1 MPAKADAARILV
13 VDDERVIRDILTD
26 FLEMEGYSVKCA
38 ADGQEALSML
48 AIDSVDL
55 VITDLK
61 MPNLGG
67 IELIDQLS
75 KMKEP
80 PVILVMTG
88 YGTVETAVGAMKR
101 GAYDYIGKPFK
112 VEDVVH
118 VVRRGLE
125 KKKLEQENIQ
135 LKETVSLYKMSE
147 ALNQGL
153 SLDRILEVIVDTTMR
168 EVDCDVVSLVLKS
181 EQHGRYETVVRQVS
195 FDQARQLDDD
205 LAGELDVDA
214 LMGAFAAGRTL
225 LLHGETTRE
234 LFSRLPG
241 GVVVRPFD
249 GERMTRSGMPSEVP
263 AAFKAPTAF
272 VALPLKVGD
281 RSLGALIA
289 YAFEGGRR
297 FSEGKRKLLSVL
309 ADRAATAIEN
319 ARLYDG
325 IMRVFRETLQSL
337 VLALEAKDRYTAGHT
352 KRVTEYTRMV
362 VESLLLPPAQRE
374 AFCQGAMLHD
384 IGKIGIDPQKINKPG
399 RLTEEEMAMFRSHP
413 SIGRRIL
420 EPIKFLEDIIPSVYY
435 HHEKYDGS
443 GYPEGLKGKEIP
455 LGARIVAVA
464 DTYDAM
470 TSTRAYRKA
479 LSHATA
485 AAELKRCAGTQFDA
499 DIVDAFLTELDRR
512 RDSGAAERAR
522 KAAEADEVA
531 PEYVAL
537 TQSGAAPAEPA
548 GTETGFVA
556 EALRRA
562 LTSPTRDGK

>member
-1 MPAKADAARILV
+1 MAVPDAPRILV
-13 VDDERVIRDILTD
+13 VDDERVIREILTD
-26 FLEMEGYSVKCA
+26 FLEMEGYHVATA
-38 ADGQEALSML
+38 ADGQEAIAKL
-48 AIDSVDL
+48 AAEPIDL
-55 VITDLK
+55 VVTDLK

-67 IELIDQLS
+67 IELIDHIS
-75 KMKEP
+75 KMKAQ

-88 YGTVETAVGAMKR
+88 FGTVETAVGAMKR
-101 GAYDYIGKPFK
+101 GAYDYILKPFK

-118 VVRRGLE
+118 VVQRGLD
-125 KKKLEQENIQ
+125 KKRLQQENIQ
-135 LKETVSLYKMSE
+135 LKETISLYTMSE

-168 EVDCDVVSLVLKS
+168 EVDCDVVSLVLKGEES
-181 EQHGRYETVVRQVS
+181 GTWETVVQQVS
-195 FDQARQLDDD
+195 FDQARDLDQD
-205 LAGELDVDA
+205 LVGKLDVA
-214 LMGAFAAGRTL
+214 GVMAAFTSGKSV
-225 LLHGETTRE
+225 LLHGEQVPPVFRK
-234 LFSRLPG
+234 LPA
-241 GVVVRPFD
+241 RP
-249 GERMTRSGMPSEVP
+249 
-263 AAFKAPTAF
+263 PTAF
-272 VALPLKVGD
+272 MSLPLRAQD
-281 RSLGALIA
+281 RLLGALNT
-289 YAFEGGRR
+289 YAFEPGLR

-309 ADRAATAIEN
+309 ADRAAMAIEN
-319 ARLYDG
+319 ARLYEG
-325 IMRVFRETLQSL
+325 MKRVFRETLQSL

-362 VESLLLPPAQRE
+362 VERLALPSAQRE

-399 RLTEEEMAMFRSHP
+399 RLTDEEMAMFRSHP

-420 EPIKFLEDIIPSVYY
+420 EPIKFLEDIIPAVYY

-443 GYPEGLKGKEIP
+443 GYPEGLSGKEIP

-485 AAELKRCAGTQFDA
+485 TAELKRCAGTQFDG
-499 DIVDAFLTELDRR
+499 DIVEVFCAELDRR
-512 RDSGAAERAR
+512 RDAGATERAR
-522 KAAEADEVA
+522 RAAEADEVA

-548 GTETGFVA
+548 SIETGLTPAAGV
-556 EALRRA
+556 RA
-562 LTSPTRDGK
+562 ARDK

>member
-1 MPAKADAARILV
+1 MAAKPDAARILV
-13 VDDERVIRDILTD
+13 VDDERVIREILTD
-26 FLEMEGYSVKCA
+26 FLEMEGYRVSCA
-38 ADGQEALSML
+38 ADGQEALNQL
-48 AIDSVDL
+48 AVDSVDL

-168 EVDCDVVSLVLKS
+168 EVDCDVVSLILKS
-181 EQHGRYETVVRQVS
+181 ENSGRYETVVRQVS
-195 FDQARQLDDD
+195 FDLAKQLDED
-205 LAGELDVDA
+205 LAGELDVPG
-214 LMGAFAAGRTL
+214 LMAAFSAGRSM
-225 LLHGETTRE
+225 LLHNDATRE
-234 LFSRLPG
+234 AFSRLPG
-241 GVVVRPFD
+241 GIVSRRDDD
-249 GERMTRSGMPSEVP
+249 GERMTRSGLPTDSGLSGP
-263 AAFKAPTAF
+263 ASKPPTAF
-272 VALPLKVGD
+272 VALPLRVGD
-281 RSLGALIA
+281 RSLGALVA

-297 FSEGKRKLLSVL
+297 FSEGKRKLLAVL

-362 VESLLLPPAQRE
+362 VEALQLPPAQRE

-443 GYPEGLKGKEIP
+443 GYPEGLRGKDIP

-479 LSHATA
+479 LSHAIA
-485 AAELKRCAGTQFDA
+485 SAELKRCAGTQFDA
-499 DIVDAFLTELDRR
+499 DIVEAFLSELDRR

-548 GTETGFVA
+548 AIETSFAGA
-556 EALRRA
+556 ETMRA
-562 LTSPTRDGK
+562 IREGK

>member
-1 MPAKADAARILV
+1 MAAKPDAARILV
-13 VDDERVIRDILTD
+13 VDDERVIREILTD
-26 FLEMEGYSVKCA
+26 FLEMEGYVVTCA
-38 ADGQEALSML
+38 ADGQEALNQL
-48 AIDSVDL
+48 AVDSVDL

-168 EVDCDVVSLVLKS
+168 EVDCDVVSLILKS
-181 EQHGRYETVVRQVS
+181 EQHGRFEAVVRQVS
-195 FDQARQLDDD
+195 FDLARQLDED
-205 LAGELDVDA
+205 LAGELDVGG
-214 LMGAFAAGRTL
+214 LMTAFSSGRTL
-225 LLHGETTRE
+225 LLHGEATRE
-234 LFSRLPG
+234 VFSRLPG
-241 GVVVRPFD
+241 GLVSRNDD
-249 GERMTRSGMPSEVP
+249 GERMTRSGLAPDKSVSPS
-263 AAFKAPTAF
+263 KLPTAF

-281 RSLGALIA
+281 RSLGALVA

-362 VESLLLPPAQRE
+362 VESLQLPPAQRE

-443 GYPEGLKGKEIP
+443 GYPEGLRGKDIP

-499 DIVDAFLTELDRR
+499 DIVEAFLSELDRR

-548 GTETGFVA
+548 AIETSFAMG
-556 EALRRA
+556 ETMRALRE
-562 LTSPTRDGK
+562 GK